1 MRSVGSVCGMQMEM
15 HEVTDIVSKGSIARL
30 YKQQRTGCQ
39 ESGGGQMLVK
49 TRQSSPNGD
58 SEGGSTNPNMKSSS

>member
-15 HEVTDIVSKGSIARL
+15 HEVTDIVSKRSIARL
-30 YKQQRTGCQ
+30 YGRQRTDRQ

-49 TRQSSPNGD
+49 LEKVHQMEIVRVD
-58 SEGGSTNPNMKSSS
+58 